1 LAPTPLSSQYE
12 YSRQPFAETHET
24 KYIFDLSHPKHAIE
38 LSTIQQEDLHPAHRK
53 AIQLFDVS
61 RTRRARKEK
70 GERRIDEAQIASA
83 RVRRYHAGRRRFCIG
98 EAQKIRMASGS
109 VV

>member
-12 YSRQPFAETHET
+12 DSRHPFAETHET

-38 LSTIQQEDLHPAHRK
+38 LSTVQQEDFHPAPRK
-53 AIQLFDVS
+53 ALEQSDVS
-61 RTRRARKEK
+61 KNASRKK
-70 GERRIDEAQIASA
+70 GKRRIDEAQIASA
-83 RVRRYHAGRRRFCIG
+83 KGTQVPRGPAKALHW